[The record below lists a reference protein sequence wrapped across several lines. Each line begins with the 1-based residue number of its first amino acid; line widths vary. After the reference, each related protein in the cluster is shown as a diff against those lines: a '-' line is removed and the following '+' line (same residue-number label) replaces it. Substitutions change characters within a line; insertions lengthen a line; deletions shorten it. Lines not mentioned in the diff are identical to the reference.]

1 MATNVAGYGVHDW
14 IIYILVIF
22 LDEIK
27 PPFFQRRDHYILGK
41 QILQQEGRPSSFS
54 SEINMLI
61 WPGKQLIEKGNRKR
75 L

>member
-1 MATNVAGYGVHDW
+1 MGKRE
-14 IIYILVIF
+14 ICIYISFV

-27 PPFFQRRDHYILGK
+27 PPLFQKRDHYILGK

-61 WPGKQLIEKGNRKR
+61 WPGKKLTKKR
-75 L
+75 ES